1 MQNPNE
7 NQGEGRGPSSVQP
20 YGLLQAYAALA
31 HAEQQLRL
39 VTDRAQ
45 LLVEEGLPA
54 RQTISEEHLLAY
66 NGMLIGTPKLLKDR
80 DQAMGF
86 ELEVLEALRDYWLA
100 RSRRDHQQATVL
112 FEEIFWGVAR

>member
-1 MQNPNE
+1 M
-7 NQGEGRGPSSVQP
+7 
-20 YGLLQAYAALA
+20 
-31 HAEQQLRL
+31 
-39 VTDRAQ
+39 
-45 LLVEEGLPA
+45 EEGLPA